1 MAEGT
6 SVVIGATSGVGLAVA
21 EALASRGD
29 HVVVTSRDLA
39 RAEATASTLG
49 DSARGIA
56 VDLTNPHG
64 LAAQL
69 AGIRDV
75 QRLVIAA
82 IERDANSVRNYDID
96 RALQLVTLKL
106 VGYTETIH
114 CLLPELRVEAS
125 IVLLGGLAKDRAYPG
140 GTTVG
145 TVNGGIEALVR
156 TLAVE
161 LAPMRVNALHPGI
174 VGDSPAWSSRP
185 EAAPRDPRTHPHGAD
200 DRPRRHGG
208 CGAVP
213 ARESVRERGQPD
225 TRRRL
230 AAHLMACARR
240 TCVRSVCIVTANS
253 IEFSTAS

>member
-1 MAEGT
+1 MADGT

-21 EALASRGD
+21 ELLASRGD
-29 HVVVTSRDLA
+29 QVVVTSRDLA
-39 RAEATASTLG
+39 RAEATAATLG
-49 DSARGIA
+49 GSARGIA
-56 VDLTNPHG
+56 VDLTVPHG

-69 AGIRDV
+69 AAVRDV

-114 CLLPELRVEAS
+114 CLLPELRAEAS

-156 TLAVE
+156 TLVVE
-161 LAPMRVNALHPGI
+161 LAPMRVNGLHPGI

-185 EAAPRDPRTHPHGAD
+185 EALDAIRARTPTGRMIDLAD
-200 DRPRRHGG
+200 TAD
-208 CGAVP
+208 AVLFLL
-213 ARESVRERGQPD
+213 EN
-225 TRRRL
+225 
-230 AAHLMACARR
+230 
-240 TCVRSVCIVTANS
+240 RSVNGVNLTLDGGWLL
-253 IEFSTAS
+253 T